1 MFELVKNVIADK
13 ETTWEFKRTLPTI
26 SFCLLPYDVGILI
39 TLISTQQQFISFSL
53 FISFPWNGTTLPF
66 FFPGEWGI
74 LGRYLRH
81 VPTLLRK

>member
-26 SFCLLPYDVGILI
+26 SFCLLPYDVGILM
-39 TLISTQQQFISFSL
+39 TLIFNATTIHIVLLIHIVPLKRYHPVIFFS
-53 FISFPWNGTTLPF
+53 
-66 FFPGEWGI
+66 WGV
-74 LGRYLRH
+74 GYPRRH